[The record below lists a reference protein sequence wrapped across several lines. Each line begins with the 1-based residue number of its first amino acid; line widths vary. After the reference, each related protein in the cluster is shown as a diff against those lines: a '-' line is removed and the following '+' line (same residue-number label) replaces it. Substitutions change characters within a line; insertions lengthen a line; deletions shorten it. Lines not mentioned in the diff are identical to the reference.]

1 MVNLMLIEY
10 DHQLFACK
18 SRENFITRKKHGP
31 QGSLLEMR

>member
-18 SRENFITRKKHGP
+18 SRENFIE
-31 QGSLLEMR
+31 LLEKNMFHKVAF